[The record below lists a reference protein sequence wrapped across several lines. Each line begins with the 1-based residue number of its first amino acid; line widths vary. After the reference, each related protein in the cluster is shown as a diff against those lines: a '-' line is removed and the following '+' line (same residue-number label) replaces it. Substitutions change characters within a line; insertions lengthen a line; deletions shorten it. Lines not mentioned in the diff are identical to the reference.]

1 MVVSSLH
8 RHYYRWVGL
17 SIVIAGILI
26 FGVLQAL
33 DLSYV
38 ENWGEK
44 IFIMNHYIIIL
55 GLVMM
60 SSSLEKNE
68 DERIRTIRFIVLR
81 FSNLLTIL
89 GLILYAA
96 ISILLDRVEF
106 NLRVMFY
113 IVESG
118 LILYQLLF
126 RLYLRLNPKWIFR
139 EGPGKKAPGIVM
151 ASCLIF
157 LTGWLI
163 YVVIQYKA

>member
-1 MVVSSLH
+1 MIISSLH

-17 SIVIAGILI
+17 SIVLAGFIIL
-26 FGVLQAL
+26 GALQVL
-33 DLSYV
+33 DFSYI
-38 ENWGEK
+38 ENWKEK

-60 SSSLEKNE
+60 SYSLEKTE

-96 ISILLDRVEF
+96 VSILLDRVEF
-106 NLRVMFY
+106 NLRVIFY
-113 IVESG
+113 IIECG

-126 RLYLRLNPKWIFR
+126 RLFLRVNPKWIFR
-139 EGPGKKAPGIVM
+139 DKPGRNAPGIIM
-151 ASCLIF
+151 AACLVF
-157 LTGWLI
+157 LIGWVI
-163 YVVIQYKA
+163 YVVVQYKI